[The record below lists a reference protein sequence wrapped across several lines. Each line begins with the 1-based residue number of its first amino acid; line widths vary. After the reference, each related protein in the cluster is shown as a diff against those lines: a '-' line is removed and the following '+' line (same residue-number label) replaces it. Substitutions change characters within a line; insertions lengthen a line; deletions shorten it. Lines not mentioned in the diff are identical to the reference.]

1 MKIVE
6 KYINDE
12 TLNVK
17 FASFDEFLPYLEKYA
32 DSTTSAYVLTQVTTW
47 FTTYSTSNSTLV
59 YGDFS
64 STNYAN
70 REMFKT
76 LLANLNANFTADDIV
91 KKVMEE
97 LVNTSI
103 DNANSSLSYL
113 AFTEVNKEE
122 VEKLINAVLDFNGFD
137 YEDED
142 NLDVLFTY
150 GDTYSAEKT
159 TFTATINALKDYVKA
174 QYNSLDATDKEAL
187 LDLATAAGLVD

>member
-1 MKIVE
+1 
-6 KYINDE
+6 
-12 TLNVK
+12 
-17 FASFDEFLPYLEKYA
+17 
-32 DSTTSAYVLTQVTTW
+32 
-47 FTTYSTSNSTLV
+47 
-59 YGDFS
+59 
-64 STNYAN
+64 
-70 REMFKT
+70 
-76 LLANLNANFTADDIV
+76 
-91 KKVMEE
+91 MEE

-122 VEKLINAVLDFNGFD
+122 VEKLINAVLDFDGFD
-137 YEDED
+137 YEDDD

-159 TFTATINALKDYVKA
+159 TFTATINALKDYAKA